1 MFAVNAVGT
10 RVFAL
15 VPWSNDGSLDDWVEA
30 SPRLCV
36 RWARVPVM
44 RGGNGERKASERS
57 SSEDDS
63 WLADINLAERISQSP
78 LVQWIQWDSVRNG
91 GN

>member
-1 MFAVNAVGT
+1 
-10 RVFAL
+10 
-15 VPWSNDGSLDDWVEA
+15 
-30 SPRLCV
+30 
-36 RWARVPVM
+36 M

-78 LVQWIQWDSVRNG
+78 LVQWIFFVTTLFALSKSGKSSPDTVIF
-91 GN
+91 

>member
-1 MFAVNAVGT
+1 
-10 RVFAL
+10 
-15 VPWSNDGSLDDWVEA
+15 
-30 SPRLCV
+30 
-36 RWARVPVM
+36 M

-78 LVQWIQWDSVRNG
+78 LVQWIQWDSVRNAAG
-91 GN
+91 MAGIVVKELLFFIRQKYKRSFTRAQYDVPVFL